1 MEKSLKPHEAFRIQ
15 SLLKDSLKKLNFLG
29 KVMQMSKSV
38 ERDDTTEIMG
48 DEISR
53 IISEQR
59 QLEQKYADLVK
70 TRSTLTG
77 ISNKQKFE
85 DIKLQ
90 IKEVANSLKENT
102 KNLCRV
108 LKDNPNVQDN
118 LIKIEKD
125 RQQLFQSLLG
135 LKGDLL
141 ALNYHSFAYNI
152 TEQLQFQDLL
162 HKKRQLEK
170 ETSAN
175 VKTLAE
181 DYKKEHLEY
190 ITETKE
196 NQGEILRLREE
207 VAQQKVTQAFRSKY
221 QEKDLDANFASEQRN
236 RRDRES
242 ELLGEI
248 RELEK
253 SIATEK
259 EVNKRI
265 ESFMTQGREH
275 ILSDNEKWKQKTEKD
290 KKELSLK
297 SDQISKKKERAKEKM
312 EAFVLELDQ
321 QKRRILERDNEE
333 REREN
338 RLRKE
343 KEDNERK
350 TAACEIIA
358 REYLKYKE
366 LTVKTKGKKGGKKKA
381 KK

>member
-15 SLLKDSLKKLNFLG
+15 ALLKDELKKLNFLG
-29 KVMQMSKSV
+29 KVMQMSKSA

-70 TRSTLTG
+70 TRSSLTG

-85 DIKLQ
+85 DVKLQ
-90 IKEVANSLKENT
+90 IKEVANSLRENT
-102 KNLCRV
+102 KHLCRV

-125 RQQLFQSLLG
+125 RQQLYQGLNG
-135 LKGDLL
+135 LKNDLL
-141 ALNYHSFAYNI
+141 TLNYHTFAYNI

-181 DYKKEHLEY
+181 DYKKEYQEY
-190 ITETKE
+190 LTETKE
-196 NQGEILRLREE
+196 AQQEILRLREE

-221 QEKDLDANFASEQRN
+221 QEKDLDAGYASEQRN
-236 RRDRES
+236 RRERET
-242 ELLGEI
+242 ELLNDI
-248 RELEK
+248 NELEK
-253 SIATEK
+253 AIETEK
-259 EVNKRI
+259 LVNKRI
-265 ESFMTQGREH
+265 ETFMTQGREK
-275 ILSDNEKWKQKTEKD
+275 ILKDNEEWKQKTEKD
-290 KKELSLK
+290 RKELLNK
-297 SDQISKKKERAKEKM
+297 IDNVSKKKESAKLKLEGFTSEQDSEK
-312 EAFVLELDQ
+312 
-321 QKRRILERDNEE
+321 KRNME
-333 REREN
+333 REKEEKERES
-338 RLRKE
+338 RLKQER
-343 KEDNERK
+343 EDNERK
-350 TAACEIIA
+350 TQACEIIA

-366 LTVKTKGKKGGKKKA
+366 LTVKTKGKKGGKKKS